1 MVVIPGG
8 KSPNLIALLGHTQK
22 PTCGVEDYCTFLG
35 QALGQFGSR
44 LDIFCVEWTKRGWIG
59 ANLELWRESSAWRGK
74 WAVLQYT
81 AGAWSRYGF
90 PLGALLVM
98 ALLRC
103 RGVRTAVMFHEPYS
117 WEVPPTDLQDR
128 IRAACQDWVIRM
140 LYRSSSKAIFADPLE
155 TIAWLGK
162 NREKAAFIPI
172 GGNIPE
178 PASCPPVLSSGGKVP
193 KTVAVFCLSDPPR
206 RQSELEEIGHAMR
219 TVSSQEPQLRL
230 VLVGKGTAEA
240 KEEVEE
246 VFAGTTVEVHI
257 LGIRSA
263 DEVSRVLAASDAM
276 LCVRGRLFPRRGS
289 ALAGIACGVPII
301 AYAGPAQRTPLAEA
315 GVEFVPYRD
324 RHALGEA
331 LTRLLKDEKLQ
342 AELRA
347 RSRRGQENY
356 FSWKRIASLHLEA
369 LELPIFSP
377 MGTHA

>member
-1 MVVIPGG
+1 MAVIPGR

-35 QALGQFGSR
+35 QALGEFGSR
-44 LDIFCVEWTKRGWIG
+44 LDTFHVEWAKQGWIG
-59 ANLELWRESSAWRGK
+59 ACLRLWRESSAWRGK

-90 PLGALLVM
+90 PLGALLVT

-103 RGVRTAVMFHEPYS
+103 RRVRTAVMFHEPYS
-117 WEVPPTDLQDR
+117 WEVPPADLLDR

-155 TIAWLGK
+155 TITWLRK

-193 KTVAVFCLSDPPR
+193 KTVAVFCLSDLPR

-219 TVSSQEPQLRL
+219 RVSSQEPRLRL

-240 KEEVEE
+240 KEEVQEI
-246 VFAGTTVEVHI
+246 FAGTTVEVHI

-263 DEVSRVLAASDAM
+263 DEVSRILAASDAM

-315 GVEFVPYRD
+315 GIEFVPYGD

-331 LTRLLKDEKLQ
+331 LTRLLKDGKLQ

-347 RSRRGQENY
+347 RNRRGQENY
-356 FSWKRIASLHLEA
+356 FSWKRIASLHLQA
-369 LELPIFSP
+369 LELPVFSP
-377 MGTHA
+377 LGTHA